1 MENQLL
7 TWRKSSSNDEWV
19 ELAGK
24 AGTSP
29 GYLNLIAYGYRNASP
44 RLAMAIEAASKSF
57 SDKPVIAKERL
68 VFRKKADA

>member
-7 TWRKSSSNDEWV
+7 TWRKSSSNDEWID
-19 ELAGK
+19 LASK

-44 RLAMAIEAASKSF
+44 RLALAIETASKSF
-57 SDKPVIAKERL
+57 PEKPIIAKEQL
-68 VFRKKADA
+68 VFRCSDS

>member
-7 TWRKSSSNDEWV
+7 TWRKSSSNDEWA
-19 ELAGK
+19 ELANK

-44 RLAMAIEAASKSF
+44 RMAQAIEEASKSF
-57 SDKPVIAKERL
+57 AGKSVITKERL
-68 VFRKKADA
+68 VFSGAGE